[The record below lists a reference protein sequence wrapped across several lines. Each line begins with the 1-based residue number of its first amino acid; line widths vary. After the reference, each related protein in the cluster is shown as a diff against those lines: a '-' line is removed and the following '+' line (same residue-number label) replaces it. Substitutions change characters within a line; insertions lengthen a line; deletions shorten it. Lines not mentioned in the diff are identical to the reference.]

1 MIYYLTLI
9 LFLLV
14 NNLYGREPSSST
26 EGFVQS
32 DEGKLFYRLVGKG
45 DPVVLIHG
53 GPGLDHSYF
62 LPILDALAEQHTII
76 FYDQRGSGK
85 SECIVNCETIN
96 MDSFVKDL
104 ENLRSALKLDKIS
117 IIGHSW
123 GSLVAIEYALM
134 FPQNVKS
141 LVLLHA
147 FPPTSKGLEVYYE
160 NLEQRL
166 KPVADQLVKIEVSD
180 EFKKGS
186 FDAVQSYIDLIFK
199 KYFFDE
205 NKVLLLNSQLCQATT
220 ANVFRIADLLDSDYL
235 ADYNLVEK
243 AKELTLPI
251 LIIHG
256 EHDPVPQK
264 YALKWHQ
271 ILKNSKYQLVESS
284 GHFSFIE
291 QPVAFFHLVER
302 FLSLDHK

>member
-1 MIYYLTLI
+1 MIYYLALVFFILI
-9 LFLLV
+9 DHV
-14 NNLYGREPSSST
+14 HGQEPFTVS

-32 DEGKLFYRLVGKG
+32 DEGKLFYRIVGKG
-45 DPVVLIHG
+45 DPIILIHG

-62 LPILDALAEQHTII
+62 LPALDALADRHSVI

-85 SECIVNCETIN
+85 SECVVNCETIN
-96 MDSFVKDL
+96 MERFVNDL
-104 ENLRSALKLDKIS
+104 EKLRSALKLDKVS

-134 FPQNVKS
+134 FPQYVKS

-147 FPPTSKGLEVYYE
+147 FPPTNKGLEKYYE
-160 NLEQRL
+160 NLEQKL
-166 KPVADQLVKIEVSD
+166 KPVADQLGKIELSN

-186 FDAVQSYIDLIFK
+186 FEAVQNYLDIIFK

-205 NKVLLLNSQLCQATT
+205 NKVLLLNSRLCQSTA
-220 ANVFRIADLLDSDYL
+220 ANVFRIGDLLDSDYL
-235 ADYNLVEK
+235 ADYNLEERVTN
-243 AKELTLPI
+243 LSLPT

-256 EHDPVPQK
+256 DNDPVPQK
-264 YALKWHQ
+264 YALRWHQ
-271 ILKNSKYQLVESS
+271 AIKNSQFQLVKSS

-291 QPVAFFHLVER
+291 QPATFFRLVDD